1 MGFVDLYNF
10 EEGGYVDK
18 YSTLGVQKFGQPGE
32 GGGVMG
38 TEIPTDTEIEKM
50 IEETEIQLRILRNL
64 LKLNERGREKVII
77 YICGLTHLKKY
88 RKA

>member
-1 MGFVDLYNF
+1 M
-10 EEGGYVDK
+10 K
-18 YSTLGVQKFGQPGE
+18 
-32 GGGVMG
+32 G

-64 LKLNERGREKVII
+64 LKLNERGREEVII